1 MLKRR
6 HFMPINNCIA
16 SPEKVEQSSNQ
27 KSVPSL
33 IWTTILVYRAVCVV
47 LDIVLLLIEMC
58 AGKTFVPNLNSDITN
73 NMIPILLATVPLLD
87 RHLAANMYH
96 FVGIHS
102 AIS

>member
-47 LDIVLLLIEMC
+47 LDVVLLLINVC
-58 AGKTFVPNLNSDITN
+58 WKNLRAQFE
-73 NMIPILLATVPLLD
+73 L
-87 RHLAANMYH
+87 RYH
-96 FVGIHS
+96 
-102 AIS
+102 